1 MTRPATRPRPTGKAR
16 VPVSSGTVPTWR
28 RPPVL
33 AAVAAVLAVVG
44 LFGIYTA
51 QSSGGST
58 SGPGSASGIPF
69 EVGEPSSGPAPS
81 LQLPVAGGGEVDLST
96 YAGRSVLLYFQE
108 GLMCQ
113 ACWTQLADLE
123 AARADLTALGV
134 DELVTVTT
142 DPVDLLTRKVRDDG
156 YTTPVASDEDG
167 SVSATW
173 GTLGRGMMGGDM
185 NGHSF
190 VLVGPDGQIQ
200 WRADYGGAPD
210 YTMYVP
216 VQQLLADLRQG
227 TGQA

>member
-16 VPVSSGTVPTWR
+16 VPASSGAVPAWR

-33 AAVAAVLAVVG
+33 AAVAAVLAVAA
-44 LFGIYTA
+44 LFGVYTA
-51 QSSGGST
+51 QSGGGSG
-58 SGPGSASGIPF
+58 SGQSSASGIPF
-69 EVGEPSSGPAPS
+69 EVGEPASGQAPP
-81 LQLPVAGGGEVDLST
+81 LRLPVAGGGEVDLAS
-96 YAGRSVLLYFQE
+96 YSGRGVLLYFQE

-113 ACWTQLADLE
+113 ACWTQLKDLE
-123 AARADLTALGV
+123 AARTELTALGV
-134 DELVTVTT
+134 DEIVTVTT

-156 YTTPVASDEDG
+156 YTTPVAADEDG
-167 SVSATW
+167 SVSETW

-216 VQQLLADLRQG
+216 VQELLADLRQG